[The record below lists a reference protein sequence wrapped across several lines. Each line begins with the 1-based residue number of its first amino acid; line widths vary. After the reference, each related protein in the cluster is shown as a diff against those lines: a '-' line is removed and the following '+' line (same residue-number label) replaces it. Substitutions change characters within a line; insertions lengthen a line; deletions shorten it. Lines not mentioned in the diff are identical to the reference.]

1 MGMGEP
7 ARPPL
12 GDVLLAAGLLV
23 AALTEVWVTH
33 TANGPRD
40 VGTAVAVVAT
50 VPLAW
55 RREAPLVAMV
65 GALAVI
71 LLPLATQPIVLV
83 DGLFVT
89 LAELVAVH
97 AVNAYRGLPV
107 AVPSTIVVVSAAVG
121 STAVVPAPPGQQ
133 AGNLVWVLAVFA
145 ATAAA
150 GQVLRAARIRAVAE
164 QAAADAA
171 ERYAE
176 RRLLARELHD
186 VVSHAVA
193 VMTVQAG
200 AAQLLLDADP
210 TRASSLLESVQQT
223 GEQSASELCRLLDLM
238 GGDHP
243 GLDPQPQ
250 LADLPALIRQVREAG
265 LPAHLTTLGVRDVT
279 PGLQVTAYRVVQESL
294 TNALKHGVRSDV
306 SVAVRGEDD
315 SLTVTIDD
323 AGRTFTERASTG
335 GHGLQGMAERVR
347 LYGGTLVAGPDAGR
361 WRVRAILPLE
371 AQRRS
376 APITPD
382 PKARRGGAQ

>member
-1 MGMGEP
+1 
-7 ARPPL
+7 
-12 GDVLLAAGLLV
+12 
-23 AALTEVWVTH
+23 
-33 TANGPRD
+33 
-40 VGTAVAVVAT
+40 
-50 VPLAW
+50 
-55 RREAPLVAMV
+55 MV